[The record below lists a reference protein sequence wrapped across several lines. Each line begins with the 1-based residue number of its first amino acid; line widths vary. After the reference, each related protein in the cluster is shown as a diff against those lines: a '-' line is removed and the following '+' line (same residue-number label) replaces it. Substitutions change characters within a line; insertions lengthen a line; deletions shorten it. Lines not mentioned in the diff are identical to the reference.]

1 MPKKKKRKPTW
12 GKNLT
17 ATQRFVLSRSSTK
30 SRKNAL
36 KKSKKK

>member
-1 MPKKKKRKPTW
+1 MKAKKSKPTW

-17 ATQRFVLSRSSTK
+17 ATQRFILSRSSTK
-30 SRKNAL
+30 SRKNVL